1 MTNLLR
7 VSEAASLAMH
17 ATVLLAASGDRAL
30 TTGQIAAV
38 LGVSEAHLSKVL
50 QRLGRAGLVRSTRGP
65 KGGFSLTRSGEQI
78 TLLEVYEAIEGI
90 VVPATCLFDTAICR
104 GDRCILGG
112 LIAEVNDHVRD
123 YLGRTRL
130 ADVSD
135 VVAELVAAALAE
147 TDAKQVGH

>member
-7 VSEAASLAMH
+7 ISEAASLAMH
-17 ATVLLAASGDRAL
+17 ATVLLAANPDRAL
-30 TTGQIAAV
+30 TTGQIATV

-65 KGGFSLTRSGEQI
+65 RGGFSLTRPSDQM

-112 LIAEVNDHVRD
+112 LIGEVNDHVRD

-130 ADVSD
+130 SDVSD
-135 VVAELVAAALAE
+135 VVADLVSAALAAND
-147 TDAKQVGH
+147 TT